1 MLTPYSTQI
10 RQQHKSTS
18 SGVSLYSDQLTLS
31 PELLK
36 ALSSLDTIT
45 ESPSIKI
52 YKKET
57 RKSVL
62 HLTLAPNLGGSFVI
76 KGYPFKRI
84 QNQIRP
90 ARFGP
95 LEASTQLNAQ
105 QLGINTPSYLDYF
118 KFKKF
123 GLTKSNGVII
133 EELKGKKLSW
143 KLHSLTHRWQPKP
156 SSSQFLSSLSFT
168 KKA

>member
-1 MLTPYSTQI
+1 MLTAYVV
-10 RQQHKSTS
+10 H
-18 SGVSLYSDQLTLS
+18 LH
-31 PELLK
+31 
-36 ALSSLDTIT
+36 
-45 ESPSIKI
+45 
-52 YKKET
+52 
-57 RKSVL
+57 SVL
-62 HLTLAPNLGGSFVI
+62 NLTLAPNLGGSFVI

-105 QLGINTPSYLDYF
+105 QLGINTPSYLGYF
-118 KFKKF
+118 EFKKF

-143 KLHSLTHRWQPKP
+143 KLH
-156 SSSQFLSSLSFT
+156 
-168 KKA
+168 